1 MHSLKNRRHGVK
13 IERTRKAQQNQ
24 NQTTLT
30 KSVSMAIHKLPLL
43 LLLSI
48 ILLFLNRPVLSDTD
62 EEDVLFTGINSYR
75 TTQNLTTLNKN
86 KNAECLAD
94 EIADQFKN
102 KPCTNDTGSAT
113 VPGNEPQFA
122 NYPKILAKCHL
133 NVSDTRDGMIMPACV
148 PRLESTLVLT
158 NFTKSQ
164 YSASLNDSKF
174 TGMGIGKEDDWIVV
188 VLTTSTPEGSYSED
202 TKDHDHDDDDSNG
215 FTFSIGLDL
224 LGSVRRSLVFRS
236 SLAGDDGSGGGG
248 LSGFVGK
255 INSSIRSSRIG
266 LFTKPPPGLPAPRKE
281 ETPSIRWRKGELI
294 GCGAFGRV
302 YMGMNLDSGELLAI
316 KQVLIA
322 PNSASKEKTQG
333 HIRELEEEVR
343 LLKNLSHP
351 NIVRYLGTV
360 RESDSLNILMEFVPG
375 GSISSLLEKFGSFPE
390 PVIIMYTKQLLLGL
404 EYLHNNG
411 IMHRD
416 IKGANIL
423 VDNKGCIRL
432 ADFGASKKVVELAT
446 VNGAKSMKGTPYWMA
461 PEVILQTGHSFSADI
476 WSVGCTVI
484 EMATGKPPWSEQYQQ
499 FAAVLHIGRTKAH
512 PPIPEDLSPEAKD
525 FLLKCLHKEPSLRL
539 SASELLQHPFVTGE
553 HKESHPA
560 FRNSFTE
567 CGNSTAT
574 QGITVGSSINSLM
587 RRSTCSGLKD
597 VCELGSLRSSIIHPD
612 KSNNSGFCWQDGDS
626 DDLCQTDMDDL
637 CNISSVKNNVLS
649 QSTDLNKSFNPM
661 CDSTDNWSCKF
672 DESPEVMRSK
682 SNLVSYQA
690 AELKSGVPCD
700 EETSLTFAGSSSVAE
715 DDYKATELKIKSFL
729 DEKSNKRLP
738 SRRLSAITDAMPS
751 PLKSSKRTLNTSRV
765 MQPGSEPTQV
775 NESTKKGVT
784 NSRCF
789 SEIRQNLRHA
799 GAGVKSPLSA
809 HKDRENV

>member
-1 MHSLKNRRHGVK
+1 MQD
-13 IERTRKAQQNQ
+13 I
-24 NQTTLT
+24 
-30 KSVSMAIHKLPLL
+30 
-43 LLLSI
+43 
-48 ILLFLNRPVLSDTD
+48 
-62 EEDVLFTGINSYR
+62 
-75 TTQNLTTLNKN
+75 
-86 KNAECLAD
+86 
-94 EIADQFKN
+94 
-102 KPCTNDTGSAT
+102 
-113 VPGNEPQFA
+113 
-122 NYPKILAKCHL
+122 
-133 NVSDTRDGMIMPACV
+133 
-148 PRLESTLVLT
+148 
-158 NFTKSQ
+158 
-164 YSASLNDSKF
+164 
-174 TGMGIGKEDDWIVV
+174 
-188 VLTTSTPEGSYSED
+188 
-202 TKDHDHDDDDSNG
+202 
-215 FTFSIGLDL
+215 

-236 SLAGDDGSGGGG
+236 SLAGEDGSSGGGGGGGG

-266 LFTKPPPGLPAPRKE
+266 LFTKPPTGLPAPRKE
-281 ETPSIRWRKGELI
+281 ETPAIRWRKGELI
-294 GCGAFGRV
+294 GSGAFGRV

-333 HIRELEEEVR
+333 HIRELEEEVQ

-404 EYLHNNG
+404 EYLHENG

-539 SASELLQHPFVTGE
+539 SASQLLQHPFVTGE
-553 HKESHPA
+553 HLESHPA
-560 FRNSFTE
+560 SHNTLTE
-567 CGNSTAT
+567 CGNSIAT
-574 QGITVGSSINSLM
+574 QGINVRSSMNSLM

-597 VCELGSLRSSIIHPD
+597 VCELGSLRSSIIHPE
-612 KSNNSGFCWQDGDS
+612 KSNNSGFCWRDGDS
-626 DDLCQTDMDDL
+626 DDICQTDMDDL
-637 CNISSVKNNVLS
+637 CNIGSVSNNVLS

-682 SNLVSYQA
+682 SNLLSYQA
-690 AELKSGVPCD
+690 AEVKSCD
-700 EETSLTFAGSSSVAE
+700 AETTSTFAVSSSIAE

-729 DEKSNKRLP
+729 DEKAQDLKKLQTPLLEEFHNAMNPGTRHGALGDTSSYNLPNLPTISKSPKRLP
-738 SRRLSAITDAMPS
+738 SRRLSAISDAMPS
-751 PLKSSKRTLNTSRV
+751 PVKSSKRTLNTSRV
-765 MQPGSEPTQV
+765 MQPGTEPSQV

-784 NSRCF
+784 KSRCF
-789 SEIRQNLRHA
+789 SEIRRKWEEELYEELERHRENLRHA
-799 GAGVKSPLSA
+799 GAGGKSPLSA
-809 HKDRENV
+809 HKG

>member
-1 MHSLKNRRHGVK
+1 MQD
-13 IERTRKAQQNQ
+13 I
-24 NQTTLT
+24 
-30 KSVSMAIHKLPLL
+30 
-43 LLLSI
+43 
-48 ILLFLNRPVLSDTD
+48 
-62 EEDVLFTGINSYR
+62 
-75 TTQNLTTLNKN
+75 
-86 KNAECLAD
+86 
-94 EIADQFKN
+94 
-102 KPCTNDTGSAT
+102 
-113 VPGNEPQFA
+113 
-122 NYPKILAKCHL
+122 
-133 NVSDTRDGMIMPACV
+133 
-148 PRLESTLVLT
+148 
-158 NFTKSQ
+158 
-164 YSASLNDSKF
+164 
-174 TGMGIGKEDDWIVV
+174 
-188 VLTTSTPEGSYSED
+188 
-202 TKDHDHDDDDSNG
+202 
-215 FTFSIGLDL
+215 

-236 SLAGDDGSGGGG
+236 SLAGDDGGGGGGG

-266 LFTKPPPGLPAPRKE
+266 LFSKTPPGLPAPPRKE
-281 ETPSIRWRKGELI
+281 EAAAPSIRWRKGELI

-322 PNSASKEKTQG
+322 PNNAKEKTQG
-333 HIRELEEEVR
+333 HIREIEEEVR

-390 PVIIMYTKQLLLGL
+390 PVIIMYTKQLLVGL
-404 EYLHNNG
+404 EYLHKNG

-553 HKESHPA
+553 HMESHPA
-560 FRNSFTE
+560 FHNSFME
-567 CGNSTAT
+567 CENSIAT
-574 QGITVGSSINSLM
+574 QGINVRTSINSLM

-597 VCELGSLRSSIIHPD
+597 VCELGSLRSSIIHPE
-612 KSNNSGFCWQDGDS
+612 KSNNSGFHWRDGDS
-626 DDLCQTDMDDL
+626 GDLCQIDMDDL
-637 CNISSVKNNVLS
+637 CNMSSVSNNVLS

-672 DESPEVMRSK
+672 DESPEVKRSK
-682 SNLVSYQA
+682 SNMLSYQT

-700 EETSLTFAGSSSVAE
+700 EEASLTLAGSSSVAE

-729 DEKSNKRLP
+729 DEKAQDLKRLQTPLLEEFHNAMNPGIPQGALGDTTTNYKLPNLPTISKSPKRLP
-738 SRRLSAITDAMPS
+738 SRRLSAISDAMPS
-751 PLKSSKRTLNTSRV
+751 PFKSSKRTLNTSRV
-765 MQPGSEPTQV
+765 MQPGTESTEV
-775 NESTKKGVT
+775 NESTKKAVN

-789 SEIRQNLRHA
+789 SEIRREWEEELYEELERHRENLRHG
-799 GAGVKSPLSA
+799 GAGGKSPLSA
-809 HKDRENV
+809 HKG